1 VYELAFRALTLMPAE
16 PAHEVV
22 FGGLRALMKL
32 PLVRR
37 AASNL
42 LAPTDPILRVR
53 AFGRE
58 FPGPVGLAAGFDKN
72 ALGPADLLALGFGFV
87 EVGSVTPRPQP
98 GNDKPRLFRLKEDRA
113 LLNRMGFNNDGADAV
128 AARLARAP
136 NPLVAVN
143 VGKNKTTA
151 DADAHEDYRA
161 AAEKLGRHA
170 AFLVVNVSSP
180 NTAGLRALQAA
191 EPLLAILE
199 ATRAGLDASGA
210 GRRVPLL
217 VKVAPDLDDAA
228 VDAVAD
234 VALAADLDGIVATNT
249 TTSRA
254 ELRTAAST
262 VDALGPGGVSGPLLQ
277 RRARSVLARLYR
289 KVGDSVTL
297 VSVGGIDSEAEAWE
311 RIRLGATLLELYT
324 GFVYEGPL
332 LASRIHR
339 GLARR
344 LRAGGFA
351 DLAAAVGSAH
361 ADGTPIQL
369 EERA

>member
-22 FGGLRALMKL
+22 FGALRAVMKV

-37 AASNL
+37 ATSSL
-42 LAPTDPILRVR
+42 LAPSDPILRVR

-58 FPGPVGLAAGFDKN
+58 FPGPLGLAAGFDKN

-143 VGKNKTTA
+143 VGKNKSTS
-151 DADAHEDYRA
+151 DAAAREDYRV

-191 EPLLAILE
+191 EPLLEILH

-217 VKVAPDLDDAA
+217 VKVAPDLDDDA
-228 VDAVAD
+228 VDAVAE

-249 TTSRA
+249 TTTRA
-254 ELRTAAST
+254 DLRTAAST
-262 VDALGPGGVSGPLLQ
+262 VLALGSGGLSGPLLQ
-277 RRARSVLARLYR
+277 RRARSVLSRLYR

-344 LRAGGFA
+344 LRAGGFS

-361 ADGTPIQL
+361 AEAPASHLTEG
-369 EERA
+369 A